1 MKNVL
6 ILAGIV
12 ILASLLR
19 FYDIDKLPNGL
30 HWDEQDTGYQAYS
43 LLKTGKDY
51 FGNTLPLFPHSFADF
66 RTPVFI
72 YSSVPIVK
80 FFGLTPFSVRV
91 ISAVSGIL
99 SVILIFYLARELT
112 PFPSLYQR
120 EGSRRGELGLLAA
133 LVLALSPWHI
143 LYSRQSVEC
152 NIMLPYMLL
161 SLITFYKGLKSPRWL
176 VLSALFFGLTT
187 ATYSPAKFFAP
198 ILFIFLL
205 ISHKTLKLKPILLFL
220 TIYLPIIF
228 FSTFGPA
235 GTRFHDLS
243 ILTDPQVGSVV
254 DLQRQTSSLSHVS
267 SPTVGLSP
275 SFLDKLT
282 YNKPGVWLSSFLSN
296 YLNTYSTEYLFT
308 KGDQQLRHSPSK
320 DSIGQLYLI
329 EILPLIIGL
338 YFIKSNKLLLFW
350 FLVGPIPSAL
360 TRDGGPHA
368 ARTFLLLPAFALT
381 IAFGISKLKRFIP
394 IYLSLWL
401 VACGIVLNYFFGIY
415 RLESASPFQWGF
427 NQVVTLASSKSPEY
441 DHIFIDVENDSA
453 LMAYLFNLKIDPV
466 FVQTRQPLPVVEPF
480 PDTQAVILD
489 NIYLMRPGVRFWNN
503 LRPSGKNLIIASAKS
518 PLLDKLEPKQTIMYP
533 DFTPAFYVFEK

>member
-112 PFPSLYQR
+112 PFPSLYPR
-120 EGSRRGELGLLAA
+120 EGRRRGGVGVLAA
-133 LVLALSPWHI
+133 LVLGPSPCPILSP
-143 LYSRQSVEC
+143 RQSVEC

-187 ATYSPAKFFAP
+187 ATYSPAKFLL
-198 ILFIFLL
+198 IYQKTRKLKHITLFI
-205 ISHKTLKLKPILLFL
+205 

-228 FSTFGPA
+228 FSTFGTA

-254 DLQRQTSSLSHVS
+254 DLQRQTSSLSPVS

-381 IAFGISKLKRFIP
+381 IAFGISKLKRFMP

-441 DHIFIDVENDSA
+441 DHTFIDVENDSA
-453 LMAYLFNLKIDPV
+453 LMAYLFNP
-466 FVQTRQPLPVVEPF
+466 
-480 PDTQAVILD
+480 
-489 NIYLMRPGVRFWNN
+489 
-503 LRPSGKNLIIASAKS
+503 
-518 PLLDKLEPKQTIMYP
+518 
-533 DFTPAFYVFEK
+533 